1 MLYIIFDGSSDSLF
15 PTMIALFLYG
25 VFLYLVATPQQP
37 TPTVAY
43 IPIYAYIIQHINTVS
58 LYNHS
63 YRIPYNVEVVFI
75 YEMHK

>member
-1 MLYIIFDGSSDSLF
+1 MMVNI
-15 PTMIALFLYG
+15 G
-25 VFLYLVATPQQP
+25 VHR
-37 TPTVAY
+37 VAY
-43 IPIYAYIIQHINTVS
+43 IPIYAYIMQHINAVS